1 MPLYSSRWSLSRN
14 RCDVWFRVAEG
25 ISLSLLAAIGLLS
38 VLCLNYPDILTV
50 PEIQAAID
58 VSFLRLIIKIVLIVG
73 IALSFISLIILSKKR
88 KKRKYAKVLTFNFS
102 FR

>member
-1 MPLYSSRWSLSRN
+1 MFGSGWLR
-14 RCDVWFRVAEG
+14 G
-25 ISLSLLAAIGLLS
+25 ISLLLLAAIGLLS

-50 PEIQAAID
+50 PEIQAAIE